1 MDAAKWEEASA
12 RRRFSGL
19 GGQRAQA
26 FGPKGWW
33 RHRVSDGPA
42 SQGLPLPT
50 KPTSLGCLPLGP
62 DKVRRGGSNQ
72 GSVSGLCLY
81 PPLNSILMEQHSL
94 STTLCLE
101 RRKGQVGQTGQTGP
115 AFPGLTVQWG
125 DRERAAGPR
134 RCGSGG
140 LSPAQQK
147 EHHHPPPWPGGR
159 RHFLGTVISGG
170 RAGSGSK
177 DPKLRK
183 EGDYRAQGEGGEG
196 VGRRP
201 ELGGHHWRPPPPPPA
216 TPLAGGA
223 GNQLACHK
231 GGLVTETW
239 ALLVPPPNMRRS
251 GTHSVP

>member
-1 MDAAKWEEASA
+1 MGRGQCSPQILRAGWAASTGIWT
-12 RRRFSGL
+12 
-19 GGQRAQA
+19 QRLVAAQ
-26 FGPKGWW
+26 GIRWPCLP
-33 RHRVSDGPA
+33 RPA
-42 SQGLPLPT
+42 STHQAHQPRMSAPRTRQG
-50 KPTSLGCLPLGP
+50 
-62 DKVRRGGSNQ
+62 GGSNQ

-115 AFPGLTVQWG
+115 ALPGLTVQWG

-239 ALLVPPPNMRRS
+239 ALLVPPPQYEEVRDSLSALN
-251 GTHSVP
+251 G